1 MHINLKKIHRTFF
14 SIKYKVSLLCT
25 FCILIAIAIN
35 FIFMFRAS
43 QDAIKE
49 STEITMESLAGSYND
64 SIADTVKQLSRST
77 NFLMGSSSISN
88 FVNSKN
94 SQPNAE
100 VKKLVATFIQSN
112 TNHEDISLVN
122 PDGKITYSSS
132 ESLIGKD
139 ISQEAYFTNMVSSG
153 LSTEGNIFTSEISG
167 EPCITFAAPL
177 RSIQTKASDENAMP
191 PAEEET
197 AVTVF
202 KGAIVTSVKLSA
214 FDSILSDV
222 SVGNYDTGY
231 AFILDSTGTVIFH
244 PDKSLVG
251 TKLNNNEIN
260 GVINQMNNNTL
271 TDTGMLNYTYKN
283 IKKYAAYDMNADNHW
298 LLFVTANRAEILSSL
313 NVVAKSTLMI
323 SVILVLILSVLAYVL
338 SGSITKSIKKITN
351 FINRTAELDF
361 TYDNSFNRLS
371 KSKDETGEMS
381 RAIEKMRDVLKNMIM
396 QISDISGKITESSND
411 LSTVSLAVND
421 HASDNSATAEEL
433 SASMQETAATTQQIY
448 STIEQIGNNSSDITD
463 KVSLGAELS
472 TNLIAS
478 ASELKAATLDATTK
492 TKKIYEEVKKSTD
505 AAIEQS
511 KAVEKINILSNT
523 IRDIASQ
530 TSLLSLN
537 ASIEAARAGE
547 AGSGFSVVASEI
559 GKLANQSSVTVS
571 NINEVVEEVYQ
582 AVKNMTKSLQQAL
595 SFLST
600 NVLTDYGN
608 FLNNSE
614 KYNTDAGM
622 MNTTMEGIKLQ
633 IEMLNRNVQGIS
645 ESIAE
650 INMMVNESSKG
661 VNDVAASNTNIV
673 SLTNNTQEM
682 ANENKKLADNLHEIV
697 DKFKLE

>member
-25 FCILIAIAIN
+25 FCILIAITIN

-88 FVNSKN
+88 FVNSRN

-260 GVINQMNNNTL
+260 GVIKQMNNNTL
-271 TDTGMLNYTYKN
+271 TDTGMLNYTYKST
-283 IKKYAAYDMNADNHW
+283 KKYAAYDMNSDNHW

-323 SVILVLILSVLAYVL
+323 SVILVLILSVLAYML

-381 RAIEKMRDVLKNMIM
+381 RAIEKMRNVLKNMIM